1 MTNKKLKVGN
11 VPNLRFPEFSGE
23 WEVKKL
29 GDIGDVKMCR
39 RIFNE
44 ETSPVGE
51 IPFFKIGSFG
61 KEADAFI
68 SKELY
73 LNYKNKFSFPKKGDI
88 LISAAGTIGRTV
100 VFNGEDEYY
109 QDSNIVWID
118 NNDTK
123 ITNTFLFYILQIVK
137 FNTEGGTIQRL
148 YNNILKS
155 TKFSSPIIS
164 EQKKIAQFLS
174 LIDERIQTQNKIIEG
189 LKSQIQG
196 FREHLFSQKI
206 RFKDINGNEF
216 LDWENKSLGE
226 ICEKKSSN
234 ISANKIEDNF
244 GEYLIYGASGVLKK
258 IDFYEEK
265 NDYISIVKDGAG
277 VGRLFYCKGK
287 SSVLGTMD
295 IIKPKNTNSHFLF
308 YLLSNIDFTKY
319 VTGSTIPHIY
329 FKDYKNENF
338 GIPCFE
344 EQTKI
349 ANFLSSIDSK
359 IDTEKQIL
367 QKLEEQ
373 KKYLLQNLFV

>member
-100 VFNGEDEYY
+100 VFNGEDAYY

-155 TKFSSPIIS
+155 TKFKKPSKIYDAPKLEKPNQFNSPVS
-164 EQKKIAQFLS
+164 DLNPGKIYADKLNKSANTGEGGDSKLYRRNMFLGDFKTKEAIVGIFYRDFGLVDGD
-174 LIDERIQTQNKIIEG
+174 LIRILVNDKILIYEIYLGGNFQQLDLKLEKGINKIDFEA
-189 LKSQIQG
+189 LSQG
-196 FREHLFSQKI
+196 YSGPNTAEFKI
-206 RFKDINGNEF
+206 FD
-216 LDWENKSLGE
+216 
-226 ICEKKSSN
+226 EKGVL
-234 ISANKIEDNF
+234 ISANQWN
-244 GEYLIYGASGVLKK
+244 
-258 IDFYEEK
+258 
-265 NDYISIVKDGAG
+265 
-277 VGRLFYCKGK
+277 
-287 SSVLGTMD
+287 LGTGFKATV
-295 IIKPKNTNSHFLF
+295 IVIK
-308 YLLSNIDFTKY
+308 
-319 VTGSTIPHIY
+319 
-329 FKDYKNENF
+329 E
-338 GIPCFE
+338 
-344 EQTKI
+344 
-349 ANFLSSIDSK
+349 
-359 IDTEKQIL
+359 
-367 QKLEEQ
+367 
-373 KKYLLQNLFV
+373 

>member
-1 MTNKKLKVGN
+1 M
-11 VPNLRFPEFSGE
+11 RFPEFSGE

-100 VFNGEDEYY
+100 VFNGEDAYY

>member
-1 MTNKKLKVGN
+1 M
-11 VPNLRFPEFSGE
+11 RFPEFSGE
-23 WEVKKL
+23 WEMKSFGEITEK
-29 GDIGDVKMCR
+29 IGDGLHGTPIYVENSDFYF
-39 RIFNE
+39 INGNNL
-44 ETSPVGE
+44 VNG
-51 IPFFKIGSFG
+51 KIELNNNTKKVNLTTF
-61 KEADAFI
+61 
-68 SKELY
+68 SKNDKG
-73 LNYKNKFSFPKKGDI
+73 LNKNTL
-88 LISAAGTIGRTV
+88 LISINGTIGNIAKYNEEKVMLGKSIGYFNFKTNSDYFYYVLQTNLIQDYFISELTGSTIKNLSLKTLRETTV
-100 VFNGEDEYY
+100 SYP
-109 QDSNIVWID
+109 
-118 NNDTK
+118 
-123 ITNTFLFYILQIVK
+123 L
-137 FNTEGGTIQRL
+137 
-148 YNNILKS
+148 
-155 TKFSSPIIS
+155 IS
-164 EQKKIAQFLS
+164 EQQKIATFLS